1 MNEVLRDAAWI
12 VVALGGGLT
21 ADGAAEPST
30 LARARAAAALV
41 RGREDAALILSGS
54 RGGGWDPAR
63 PVRSEAALMA
73 DVAKDAGVATE
84 RVFEEDDSRDTIGN
98 AALVRRRYLEGLAP
112 RPITLVTSP
121 FHLMRATLIFGRV
134 LGPAW
139 PLDAVASA
147 AVPGD
152 DARAASEPGFLRD
165 NLEFFAG
172 IVPGDL
178 AAVLDALARRWPYYQ
193 RWAATQG

>member
-1 MNEVLRDAAWI
+1 MNEVLRDVAWI

-54 RGGGWDPAR
+54 RGGGWDPDR
-63 PVRSEAALMA
+63 PARSEAALMA
-73 DVAKDAGVATE
+73 DVAKAAGVAPE

-121 FHLMRATLIFGRV
+121 FHLMRATLIFARV

-178 AAVLDALARRWPYYQ
+178 AAVLDGLARRWPYYQ
-193 RWAATQG
+193 RWAATQA